1 MHIELNH
8 VKPRYM
14 SDSEVSGSDIYLQ
27 PKVVFERGKKYMV
40 RAKSGHGK
48 TSLLNFIY
56 GNSVDFEGSINYNI
70 QVNDTFA
77 LRRDKLS
84 YLFQDLCLFPDL
96 TAVENIQIKNRLTQ
110 YKSDAEIDAML
121 DEVLLSD
128 KKNQLAKTLSLGQQ
142 QRVAIVR
149 ALCQPFE
156 FLLLDEPF
164 SHIDHDN
171 ALRVAK
177 MVNSELER
185 QDAGLILTALDDTDV
200 FTFDK
205 VMNL

>member
-1 MHIELNH
+1 M
-8 VKPRYM
+8 
-14 SDSEVSGSDIYLQ
+14 
-27 PKVVFERGKKYMV
+27 
-40 RAKSGHGK
+40 
-48 TSLLNFIY
+48 
-56 GNSVDFEGSINYNI
+56 
-70 QVNDTFA
+70 
-77 LRRDKLS
+77 

>member
-56 GNSVDFEGSINYNI
+56 GNSVDFVGSINYNI
-70 QVNDTFA
+70 QVNDTFE